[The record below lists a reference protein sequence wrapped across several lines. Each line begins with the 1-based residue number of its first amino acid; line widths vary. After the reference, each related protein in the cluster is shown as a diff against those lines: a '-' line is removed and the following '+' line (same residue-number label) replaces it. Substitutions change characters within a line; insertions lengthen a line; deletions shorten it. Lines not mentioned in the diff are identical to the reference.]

1 MGRKHGF
8 SFSWK
13 RASGLS
19 AMKGRAS
26 RSLGIPLTRSG
37 RQRKMGRAVGCLVML
52 AILPVIGAILIAAA
66 PASQPASRPSSDS
79 DLRAMIFQLQT
90 QLAALKKE
98 NAALKQRATIAE
110 TALAKRAEADA
121 ARNPQQTD
129 GLQVGMS
136 MEEAQAW
143 PKIKGL
149 TAVNTGADADGSQ
162 IYEWRTVEAVD
173 GKGYH
178 VVYYATFKDGKL
190 VRHWREADPMAP
202 PRSGTVVH

>member
-1 MGRKHGF
+1 
-8 SFSWK
+8 
-13 RASGLS
+13 
-19 AMKGRAS
+19 MK
-26 RSLGIPLTRSG
+26 T
-37 RQRKMGRAVGCLVML
+37 
-52 AILPVIGAILIAAA
+52 AILAGLMIFAIAAA
-66 PASQPASRPSSDS
+66 PASQPASRPSGDS
-79 DLRAMIFQLQT
+79 DLRAMIFQLQSQVAT
-90 QLAALKKE
+90 LKKE
-98 NAALKQRATIAE
+98 NAALKQRATVAE

-121 ARNPQQTD
+121 ARNPQQTTD
-129 GLQVGMS
+129 GLQIGMS

-178 VVYYATFKDGKL
+178 VVYYAAFKDGKL